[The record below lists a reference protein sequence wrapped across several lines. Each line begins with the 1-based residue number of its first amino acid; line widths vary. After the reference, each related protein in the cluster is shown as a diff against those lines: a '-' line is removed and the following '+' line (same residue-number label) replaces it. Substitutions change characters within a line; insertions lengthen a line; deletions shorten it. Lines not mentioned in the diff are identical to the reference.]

1 MEPVGSGGGGGTTGS
16 GNGCYSYYG
25 RLTEGRSPG
34 EGGGKAVAVEGAEGE
49 AGSEPAAAAA
59 PGCWK
64 KGFSGGAPPRG
75 PGHRPVSA
83 LGPCSNLK
91 VFLERDLSKER
102 HELLKDQRLYRN
114 QARKHSIE
122 TNKRRR
128 ALEEKWK
135 EDEEKEQK
143 FREQILLQR
152 KLKLQEATE
161 KFQRGHLPSSQRKRG
176 VQRKPEPKLDEALQK
191 IQSTGL
197 QLSSLRVIE
206 RNDPFHWKQGSAK
219 AACSRI
225 KQESN
230 RANPDRDPLLF
241 QQNLDEMQ
249 QQLQKQ
255 HFSNLQDLHQEGNE
269 ARCSESVCSV
279 DSLEAGEPNGNCVT
293 PSETSSLSAQLDSS
307 GHNSQEQQRRA
318 DEADITFSKN
328 QHVNN
333 WLRNLNTSAV
343 PTTSPFRDIL
353 IKYNVVPSDEDT
365 HSPGWKSSVLS
376 TSEQTETERCASDGN
391 LTFAKNTREGKSF
404 LLKHPSSGT
413 VSSKSPPATDT
424 AVLKLNKAWTIP
436 NPSPLVAS
444 QLVNSEL
451 QDNTLS
457 PAQAPS
463 HHVVTSSS
471 AGFLTTDRSAT
482 AHYSNSFLLSCLPK
496 GKEAH
501 AARCTEDTDYVAD
514 DKDEKY
520 VDHVNIEASLFE
532 ETHKGSINQ
541 QKDNREEKVKEI
553 IFSVPHGGLTSSFS
567 EFDQQRN
574 DDPSERKV
582 VKLPKSILKKGSKYE
597 AGCFKAVV
605 VNRGIRFGPQPV
617 SAARDSVELAK
628 IKGKDADIQKNGKK
642 LRWFDEIDQ
651 AEDANDEEKC
661 SEQSV
666 TEITESQLQSPSFQI
681 TGTTSGINLTNSSSY
696 TLNSAFLENP
706 EENSEKSAKLSTVGG
721 AERDNVMQNAFLSP
735 GYHVAK
741 EAWMAPRTEEIIPIL
756 YNGDPKNSKTN
767 PRKGR
772 MKIVKRPKSAKAQ
785 PSASITKNRKGTI
798 IRPQSANEA
807 TKVIKTQGKLIVP
820 HPPWKPLLSKRPDE
834 NSVGSTYR
842 TLCKPHAD
850 TENGRHLSE
859 GQDLGRDTEEGPS
872 PSSEGPSHTP
882 TMQPSY
888 SVFTY
893 APLTK
898 AKSTGNTTHS
908 IARCN
913 SFPKRN
919 SVHSGNGLCPNRTPT
934 DEEITIL
941 WQGVHHALAQ
951 KDGAAGDSQHNAAV
965 CNNTNNRDLQPTRPN
980 VAHITI
986 DGGNLIGNIKSGV
999 RANAAFSS
1007 QPSTSVAFARRK
1019 QIIEN
1024 NANKR
1029 KALLEQRR
1037 QMAASAGQKP
1047 NAVGESMAQAVKHAQ
1062 SQCAYEQV
1070 AGIGSSEEVSDS
1082 MKQFLLA
1089 ENLVNLSATESE
1101 ILTGLDTAHP
1111 YNQTKVLNRPLQ
1123 QGMSALSFEEHK
1135 VLQSLDRINQKL
1147 HDVQEKMNRNPASTG
1162 VFQTISPLVTS
1173 PSYMDLIPPT
1183 QRYKSITNATGTLRQ
1198 KRY

>member
-807 TKVIKTQGKLIVP
+807 TKVIKTQG
-820 HPPWKPLLSKRPDE
+820 
-834 NSVGSTYR
+834 
-842 TLCKPHAD
+842 
-850 TENGRHLSE
+850 
-859 GQDLGRDTEEGPS
+859 
-872 PSSEGPSHTP
+872 
-882 TMQPSY
+882 
-888 SVFTY
+888 
-893 APLTK
+893 
-898 AKSTGNTTHS
+898 
-908 IARCN
+908 
-913 SFPKRN
+913 
-919 SVHSGNGLCPNRTPT
+919 
-934 DEEITIL
+934 
-941 WQGVHHALAQ
+941 
-951 KDGAAGDSQHNAAV
+951 DSQHNAAV

>member
-135 EDEEKEQK
+135 EDEEKERK

-219 AACSRI
+219 AACGRI

-230 RANPDRDPLLF
+230 RANPERDPLLF

-279 DSLEAGEPNGNCVT
+279 DSLEAGEPNGSCVT

-307 GHNSQEQQRRA
+307 GHNSQEQQKRA

-365 HSPGWKSSVLS
+365 HGPGWKSSVLS

-457 PAQAPS
+457 LAQAPS

-471 AGFLTTDRSAT
+471 VGFLTTDRSAT

-567 EFDQQRN
+567 EIDQQRN

-735 GYHVAK
+735 GYYVAK

-756 YNGDPKNSKTN
+756 YNGDPKNPKTN

-807 TKVIKTQGKLIVP
+807 TKVIKTQ
-820 HPPWKPLLSKRPDE
+820 
-834 NSVGSTYR
+834 
-842 TLCKPHAD
+842 
-850 TENGRHLSE
+850 
-859 GQDLGRDTEEGPS
+859 
-872 PSSEGPSHTP
+872 
-882 TMQPSY
+882 
-888 SVFTY
+888 
-893 APLTK
+893 
-898 AKSTGNTTHS
+898 
-908 IARCN
+908 
-913 SFPKRN
+913 
-919 SVHSGNGLCPNRTPT
+919 
-934 DEEITIL
+934 
-941 WQGVHHALAQ
+941 
-951 KDGAAGDSQHNAAV
+951 GDSQHNAAV

-1047 NAVGESMAQAVKHAQ
+1047 NAVGESMAQAVKRAQ

-1101 ILTGLDTAHP
+1101 ILTGLDIAHP
-1111 YNQTKVLNRPLQ
+1111 HNQTKVLNRPLQ

>member
-64 KGFSGGAPPRG
+64 KGFSGGAPLRG

-135 EDEEKEQK
+135 EDEEKERK

-176 VQRKPEPKLDEALQK
+176 VQRIPEPKLDEALQK

-219 AACSRI
+219 AACGRI

-279 DSLEAGEPNGNCVT
+279 DSLEAGEPNGSCVT
-293 PSETSSLSAQLDSS
+293 PSETSLLSAQLDSS

-333 WLRNLNTSAV
+333 WLKNLNTSAV

-463 HHVVTSSS
+463 HHVATSSS
-471 AGFLTTDRSAT
+471 AGFLTIDRSTT

-756 YNGDPKNSKTN
+756 YNGDPKNPKTN

-807 TKVIKTQGKLIVP
+807 TKVIKTQ
-820 HPPWKPLLSKRPDE
+820 
-834 NSVGSTYR
+834 
-842 TLCKPHAD
+842 
-850 TENGRHLSE
+850 
-859 GQDLGRDTEEGPS
+859 
-872 PSSEGPSHTP
+872 
-882 TMQPSY
+882 
-888 SVFTY
+888 
-893 APLTK
+893 
-898 AKSTGNTTHS
+898 
-908 IARCN
+908 
-913 SFPKRN
+913 
-919 SVHSGNGLCPNRTPT
+919 
-934 DEEITIL
+934 
-941 WQGVHHALAQ
+941 
-951 KDGAAGDSQHNAAV
+951 GDSQHNAAV

-1047 NAVGESMAQAVKHAQ
+1047 NAVGESMAQAVKRAQ

-1070 AGIGSSEEVSDS
+1070 GGIGSSEEVSDS

-1123 QGMSALSFEEHK
+1123 QGMSVLSFEEHK
-1135 VLQSLDRINQKL
+1135 VLQSLDRINQRL

-1183 QRYKSITNATGTLRQ
+1183 QRYKSITNATSTLRQ